1 MSNSGSSTHSRGGL
15 AEELAEPVDVDA
27 EAYRLG
33 MRHNSE
39 KILKASPA
47 AAKKLYGDDSE
58 AAIGE
63 PTGSAAADVAAPQE
77 LERLEAD
84 QEAEESEYKAK
95 GIVGKG
101 WGKGFFG
108 AGSQK
113 TKKRPPQ
120 QQQQQPMPAPQQQPI
135 EDAGAAAAIFRERI
149 SDGDHT
155 PSQDDANDA
164 INPAA
169 VLAGAAAAAAAA
181 PQETAASEPAAPP
194 ASAAAAAHTA
204 DSAADAPPPPPARA
218 AHGGRERKSVS
229 FDPVV
234 REREIPARAPRPQSD
249 AVNDMLRMFSEAVA
263 ETAEPLLE
271 ETELPPDVASPFG
284 GMDAAALRAFRDR
297 VYESGE
303 GGWRGQRR
311 GARGEGGW
319 GRGQGQP
326 MQRQQQQQ
334 QLQQQQQ
341 QPQAAPRMSKFKLR
355 RLGLDPDAAV

>member
-1 MSNSGSSTHSRGGL
+1 MPPYHPESMSNSGSSTHSRGGL

-39 KILKASPA
+39 SGSAILEIREWIDDAGAEIKSEIVDLGKILKASPA

-63 PTGSAAADVAAPQE
+63 PTGSAAADVAAPQVGEPAAGAGAPEDSTHARRQPPLDADGEAALTARLEE

-149 SDGDHT
+149 T
-155 PSQDDANDA
+155 
-164 INPAA
+164 
-169 VLAGAAAAAAAA
+169 
-181 PQETAASEPAAPP
+181 
-194 ASAAAAAHTA
+194 AAHTA

-297 VYESGE
+297 VYESGGGGVAGPTE
-303 GGWRGQRR
+303 G
-311 GARGEGGW
+311 GARGGGGAGGG
-319 GRGQGQP
+319 GRG
-326 MQRQQQQQ
+326 R
-334 QLQQQQQ
+334 
-341 QPQAAPRMSKFKLR
+341 
-355 RLGLDPDAAV
+355 